1 MFVKAKKYEN
11 GETKGRAYTYQT
23 ELDVKVGSLVTAE
36 FGKED
41 AVLKITEIDVARP
54 TYNCKEIKGFAEKD
68 FAEEVTET
76 ALEPMGK
83 AIDRL
88 RIESI
93 ADLSK
98 MDFDVEVMA
107 KSILAGLPD
116 AENIVV
122 TAENAKDV
130 KMSTLKLFGDTVK
143 QLDEIR
149 KAPKRIFAKLNS
161 EYDAKMRELEGI
173 IDSKGNIIREKVES
187 YYEEVREANIQ
198 FARECIKKYS
208 EGLDERFRLFEEKPF
223 YGNVSTS
230 RSAIEK
236 DVKEQAA
243 RAKEKQENYR
253 IAKELVEVAIDRE
266 NEELVNKLSVE
277 VYDDGIY
284 AAILEMEPPKE
295 VVERVVA
302 DARRRRAEEERV
314 REQARLEAEKRAKEE
329 AERKAAEEARLEAER
344 ARLEEERARLEEERA
359 RIEEEKAE
367 PKAEPKEPESKEEI
381 PEPKEDNSPMR
392 ELTCEITGKEA
403 SVNSVIEYAKSVG
416 VTIRIMF

>member
-36 FGKED
+36 FGKEE

-54 TYNCKEIKGFAEKD
+54 TYNCKEIKG

-236 DVKEQAA
+236 DIKEQAA

-344 ARLEEERARLEEERA
+344 ARLEEERAR
-359 RIEEEKAE
+359 IEEEKAE
-367 PKAEPKEPESKEEI
+367 PKAESKEPESKEEI

-403 SVNSVIEYAKSVG
+403 SINDVIEYAKSVG

>member
-54 TYNCKEIKGFAEKD
+54 TYNCKEIKDFAEK
-68 FAEEVTET
+68 VTET

-314 REQARLEAEKRAKEE
+314 REQARLEAERRAKEE

-367 PKAEPKEPESKEEI
+367 AEPKEPESKEEI